1 MRKNKSKKVADVSIF
16 NPEYISCK
24 EKYQDSSKVKVFEV
38 EPNQKESK
46 RVTPAMGAISEGDQD
61 LEACI
66 AVFPPGRITALHTHT
81 SDQLLYI
88 IAGKGVVGTETEQH
102 LATPGKVFVTPKG
115 QKHFQ
120 AAAKNSPLSF
130 LFVLKHPN
138 VTKMSDVYVPIT
150 VL

>member
-1 MRKNKSKKVADVSIF
+1 M
-16 NPEYISCK
+16 
-24 EKYQDSSKVKVFEV
+24 KVFEV

-46 RVTPAMGAISEGDQD
+46 RVSPARGSRTEGDQD
-61 LEACI
+61 FEACL
-66 AVFPPGRITALHTHT
+66 AVFPPGRNTALHTHT

-115 QKHFQ
+115 QLHFQ
-120 AAAKNSPLSF
+120 AAAEDSSFTF
-130 LFVLKHPN
+130 LFVLRYPN
-138 VTKMSDVYVPIT
+138 ETKNSGEYVPIT

>member
-1 MRKNKSKKVADVSIF
+1 MRGNKRKKTLDVSIF
-16 NPEYISCK
+16 NAAYVSCK
-24 EKYQDSSKVKVFEV
+24 RKFQESNTVKVFEV

-61 LEACI
+61 FEACL
-66 AVFPPGRITALHTHT
+66 AVFPPGRKTTLHTHT

-120 AAAKNSPLSF
+120 AAMEDCSLTF
-130 LFVLKHPN
+130 LFVLRHPN
-138 VTKMSDVYVPIT
+138 VTKMSDIYVPLT
-150 VL
+150 VA